1 MRARHLPLV
10 ALALLTLAAAGCGVS
25 DPYKNTTT
33 VTATAPTAATSTTTT
48 PQAMSPPDNRDP
60 APERGGTIPRRTRA
74 VQDQLADSAAS
85 PTPQRAL
92 ERYAAIYLNWDAA
105 SVVAIQRRLA
115 AISLGQ
121 ARAQAQQAATSASRD
136 PKLTASKVTN
146 RGRVIAI
153 SPGLLAAARHWV
165 IVTREQTSGQ
175 GDYHDLPATLHVTY
189 AAVAH
194 TAEGWVVNQ
203 WAPQN

>member
-1 MRARHLPLV
+1 MRARHRPV
-10 ALALLTLAAAGCGVS
+10 AAVALLTLAAAGCGVS

-33 VTATAPTAATSTTTT
+33 TTAATAPAATSTTTT
-48 PQAMSPPDNRDP
+48 PQARPPADNRDP
-60 APERGGTIPRRTRA
+60 APERGGTIPQGTRA
-74 VQDQLADSAAS
+74 AQDQLAGSAAS
-85 PTPQRAL
+85 PSPQTAL
-92 ERYAAIYLNWDAA
+92 KRYAAIYLNWDAA

-136 PKLTASKVTN
+136 PKLPDSKVTN
-146 RGRVIAI
+146 RGRGIAI
-153 SPGLLAAARHWV
+153 SPGQWAAAGDWV

-175 GDYHDLPATLHVTY
+175 GDYQDLPATLHVTY
-189 AAVAH
+189 AAVTH
-194 TAEGWVVNQ
+194 TTAGWVVSQ